1 MKLKDG
7 FVLKQV
13 AGDTVVVPTKTDMN
27 LNMVITLNTTG
38 AFLWKLL
45 EQGAQEQELVDK
57 LLEEYDVD
65 AATARRCV
73 ADFVKKVEAHGFL
86 A

>member
-13 AGDTVVVPTKTDMN
+13 AGDTVVVPTKADMN

-73 ADFVKKVEAHGFL
+73 ADFVKKVETHGFL